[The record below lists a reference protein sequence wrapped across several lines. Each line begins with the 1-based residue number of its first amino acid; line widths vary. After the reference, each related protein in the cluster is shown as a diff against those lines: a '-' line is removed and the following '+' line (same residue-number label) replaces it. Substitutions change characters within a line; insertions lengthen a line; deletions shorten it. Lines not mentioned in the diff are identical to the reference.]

1 MRSKR
6 AHRSERGATLVF
18 FASII
23 TGLLAISGLVVDGG
37 FLYAERRQQQ
47 NASDAAAMAGVRALD
62 QYQRGKV
69 ASVTAVWSAVEGAAT
84 ENGADASEVRCT
96 LVDELGA
103 PIAGD
108 SACPRPG
115 NLGVDP
121 AVRLELATGVKA
133 ETAATKDT
141 SFLSVLGISQMRAP
155 GDATATLQAVRGLL
169 PGSAPFMVCGS
180 SPGDLKAAMEA
191 EFGVTFNPKNDDN
204 LATPLIVRAGDGTWV
219 PNGQAIYDP
228 VTNTGPSIQVHGP
241 QGVPQCGAGSGSF
254 KGLVEEDAD
263 VTTPW
268 VPSEVGTRAGPTRT
282 VTAPYTATFGGQAK
296 AACAAGQWH
305 DCVLVL
311 PICSHSNGGTGA
323 GLEMRCVMFG
333 AFYVQQTHANRHT
346 AYFLGD
352 APVVLDGIGGG
363 KPNAIEARMLRLID

>member
-1 MRSKR
+1 MRAR
-6 AHRSERGATLVF
+6 RSGERGATLVF
-18 FASII
+18 FASIV

-62 QYQRGKV
+62 QFQRGKV
-69 ASVTAVWSAVEGAAT
+69 GSVTAVWTAVHSTAT
-84 ENGADASEVRCT
+84 ENGADSVEVRCV
-96 LVDELGA
+96 LVDETGS
-103 PIAGD
+103 PIPGD
-108 SACPRPG
+108 SSCPRPG
-115 NLGVDP
+115 NQGTDP
-121 AVRLELATGVKA
+121 AVRLEVAAGVKA
-133 ETAATKDT
+133 ETAATKGT
-141 SFLSVLGISQMRAP
+141 SFLSVLGISEMRAP
-155 GDATATLQAVRGLL
+155 GDATATLQAVRGLP

-180 SPGDLKAAMEA
+180 SPADLKAAMEE
-191 EFGVTFNPKNDDN
+191 EFGGTFNPHRDDN
-204 LATPLIVRAGDGTWV
+204 LATPLIVRAEDGTWV
-219 PNGQAIYDP
+219 PNVAAMYDP

-268 VPSEVGTRAGPTRT
+268 VPGEVGTRAGPTRT
-282 VTAPYTATFGGQAK
+282 VTAPYTTTFDGQTK
-296 AACAAGQWH
+296 GACAAGQWH

-323 GLEMRCVMFG
+323 GFEMRCVMFG
-333 AFYVQQTHANRHT
+333 AFYVQQTGANKHV

-352 APVVLDGIGGG
+352 APVVLDGVGAG
-363 KPNAIEARMLRLID
+363 KPNKTEARMLRLID